1 MTLARRSFA
10 HPISSAVRRLVDI
23 VVAASLLVL
32 VAPLLAVVML
42 AIRVVSPG
50 PSIFVQTRE
59 GLGGRP
65 FAMLKLRTLHVDA
78 ARILDLHLAENPGAR
93 EEWHRYFRLT
103 NDPRVIPGIGALLRR
118 SSIDELPQ
126 LWNILRGEMSLVGPR
141 PLQAEPLAALRPQ
154 YRALRITVR
163 PGLTGLWQISGRSE
177 TDLRGL
183 EELDAQYI
191 RRRSLA
197 LDLEILARTPAV
209 VLSGRGSY

>member
-1 MTLARRSFA
+1 MGAR
-10 HPISSAVRRLVDI
+10 SAFTDHMASGIRRLVD
-23 VVAASLLVL
+23 VAVAASLLLL
-32 VAPLLAVVML
+32 VAPLLGALMV

-50 PSIFVQTRE
+50 PSIFVQIRE
-59 GLGGRP
+59 GRGGRP
-65 FAMLKLRTLHVDA
+65 FAMLKLRTMHVDA
-78 ARILDLHLAENPGAR
+78 ARILDVHLAEHPGAR
-93 EEWHRYFRLT
+93 EEWYRYFRLT
-103 NDPRVIPGIGALLRR
+103 NDPRVVPGLGALLRR

-154 YRALRITVR
+154 YRALRSTVR

-177 TDLRGL
+177 TDLQGL
-183 EELDAQYI
+183 EELDAEYI
-191 RRRSLA
+191 SRRSLA